1 MVDGAAAA
9 AAADGGIEGGSVTS
23 QDALNKAVQRQLQSY
38 ARKLQKKNLP
48 KKEFKKLMRKRKAD
62 VRRQEYEKMRA
73 NGVAANSPGH
83 KRPRRMTEKS
93 KAAEHR
99 EALGSKHDVILIP
112 IFWKQ
117 RG

>member
-62 VRRQEYEKMRA
+62 VRRQEYEKMGGA
-73 NGVAANSPGH
+73 NGVAANSPAISAPAH
-83 KRPRRMTEKS
+83 DRKS
-93 KAAEHR
+93 KSSGAPRGAR
-99 EALGSKHDVILIP
+99 EQA
-112 IFWKQ
+112 
-117 RG
+117 